1 MSSYIQLLR
10 VWLFWYITDAMR
22 VLNQIWF
29 KSTSVFNT
37 VEAPSVA
44 GPERPVWNTL
54 LTYVSLP
61 FTLVP
66 FRKGHLNMLR
76 IPFKEMPSYVC
87 ESTRVCVGAWVC
99 AVRVLVP
106 MPPHTLPTRE
116 EGFWLEPFQLLMHY
130 RQIGPQI
137 GLFAVDWHHT
147 EMTSPLKWR
156 GPPLTLWPLLK
167 QQLQYNSFMSGIWL

>member
-1 MSSYIQLLR
+1 MSI
-10 VWLFWYITDAMR
+10 
-22 VLNQIWF
+22 
-29 KSTSVFNT
+29 FNT
-37 VEAPSVA
+37 VERCLLHTLTR
-44 GPERPVWNTL
+44 PERPMWNTL

-61 FTLVP
+61 LTLVP

-76 IPFKEMPSYVC
+76 FPLKEIPSYVC
-87 ESTRVCVGAWVC
+87 ESTCVYVWVSECVRACVHTPGGGSRVGLGVGV
-99 AVRVLVP
+99 
-106 MPPHTLPTRE
+106 
-116 EGFWLEPFQLLMHY
+116 GGLEPFQLLMHY

-167 QQLQYNSFMSGIWL
+167 QQLQYNSFMSWIWLQPFE